1 MGAHVAQSFLV
12 FLFKEADG
20 EGISFLQHFAGI
32 AGRMEVDGDRLAAL
46 PRSFPENAEAS
57 QLTVHALCFSIVPV
71 ETNAQCLLNSSNT
84 GSFSSDVLS
93 ISFTPLHTSIVKQM
107 AREKGL

>member
-1 MGAHVAQSFLV
+1 MIVLP
-12 FLFKEADG
+12 LFPG
-20 EGISFLQHFAGI
+20 LSQ
-32 AGRMEVDGDRLAAL
+32 RMPKL
-46 PRSFPENAEAS
+46 P

-93 ISFTPLHTSIVKQM
+93 ISFTPFHTSIVKQM